1 MMRKYPSTVLMSAL
15 VFALAAPA
23 ITAHSQPVLPRQ
35 GAEPATA
42 ASSVPVHTYRL
53 LFTVTESDS
62 GKRVGVQHFAMT
74 AVPNQKAS
82 MKQGSKIPVM
92 TGGYSHESTPGTEY
106 QFTYL
111 DVGLNC
117 DVTLTEKSDGVEAAI
132 KLEQSSVAE
141 TPSVI
146 ADVKE
151 PIIRQAVLMN
161 AAMLKPGTPVMMG
174 SLDVPGSTRHLD
186 IEVTLE
192 RVM

>member
-1 MMRKYPSTVLMSAL
+1 MMHRVSSAVLTSALLFAYAAPST
-15 VFALAAPA
+15 
-23 ITAHSQPVLPRQ
+23 TAYAQPVLPGQ
-35 GAEPATA
+35 GAEPAPA
-42 ASSVPVHTYRL
+42 ASSGPVHTYRL
-53 LFTVTESDS
+53 MFTVTESDS
-62 GKRVGVQHFAMT
+62 GKRVGVQHFAMA
-74 AVPNQKAS
+74 AVPNERTS

-92 TGGYSHESTPGTEY
+92 TGGYSQHSSPGTEY

-117 DVTLTEKSDGVEAAI
+117 AVTLTERADGVEAAI

-141 TPSVI
+141 NPSVI

-151 PIIRQAVLMN
+151 PVIRQAVLEN
-161 AAMLKPGTPVMMG
+161 AAILKPGTPVMMG

-186 IEVTLE
+186 IEVMLE

>member
-1 MMRKYPSTVLMSAL
+1 MMQRVSSVVIKSAL
-15 VFALAAPA
+15 VFTLASPA
-23 ITAHSQPVLPRQ
+23 IAAHAQPVLPGQ
-35 GAEPATA
+35 GAGPA
-42 ASSVPVHTYRL
+42 ASPGNGSVHTYRL

-62 GKRVGVQHFAMT
+62 GKRVGLQHFAMT
-74 AVPNQKAS
+74 ALPNQKAS

-92 TGGYSHESTPGTEY
+92 TGGYSHESAPGTEY

-117 DVTLTEKSDGVEAAI
+117 DVTLSEKPDGVEAAI

-151 PIIRQAVLMN
+151 PIIRQAVLVN
-161 AAMLKPGTPVMMG
+161 SAILKPGTPVMMG

-192 RVM
+192 RMP